1 MNKFFVSILLAL
13 GIFVSSGVI
22 AQSKQKSN
30 DVWTP
35 DLGNGKYKNPLI
47 YADYSDP
54 DIIRVGEDYYL
65 TSSSFSHLPG
75 LPVLHSRDLVNWT
88 IIGHA
93 IQSYPYPGFEK
104 PQHGNAVW
112 APSIRYHNGEFYIYY
127 GDPDRGVFMTKTKNP
142 AGPWEP
148 LKLVQKAL
156 GWEDC
161 CPLWDEDGKAYLVHA
176 FVNSRCGIKH
186 KLAISPM
193 SPDGTSLIGKDS
205 IIFDGTVK
213 HPVMEGPKFYKRNG
227 YYYIMAPAGGVKP
240 GWQTVLRSKTIFGP
254 YEDKITLEQGSTKV
268 NGPHQGGWVDTPSG
282 EDWFVHFQDRYAYGR
297 IVHLQPMKWVN
308 DWPVMGV
315 DYDKNGIGEPVAEYA
330 KPNVGKTYPVVNPQT
345 SDEFNGD
352 KLGLQWQWESNFK
365 QDWYSLTA
373 QKGMLR
379 LYSEKL
385 TPEDINLWSVG
396 GLLMQKMPAEKFSCL
411 TKLTLNA
418 KNIGEKAGL
427 LVFGMNYSYISLE
440 KTKDGYAI
448 SQVECIDANKGKAEQ
463 NVATVG
469 IKGSIVYLKVEV
481 KPEDESAIIPKVL
494 CNFSYSENGKV
505 FKPFGKTFVA
515 REGHW
520 VGAKVGVFSLA
531 PKGAVETGYTDF
543 DWFRIQ
549 K

>member
-1 MNKFFVSILLAL
+1 MRKSISSVLIAA
-13 GIFVSSGVI
+13 GIFTASFAF
-22 AQSKQKSN
+22 AQKQTPVN

-75 LPVLHSRDLVNWT
+75 LPILHSKDLVNWT

-93 IQSYPYPGFEK
+93 IQCYPFPEFNK

-112 APSIRYHNGEFYIYY
+112 APSIRFHNGEFYIYY

-148 LKLVQKAL
+148 LTLVHKAL

-186 KLAISPM
+186 KLAVSPM
-193 SPDGTSLIGKDS
+193 SPDGKSLIGKDS

-240 GWQTVLRSKTIFGP
+240 GWQTVLRSKTIYGP
-254 YEDKITLEQGSTKV
+254 YEDKITLEQGSTHI

-282 EDWFVHFQDRYAYGR
+282 QDWFVHFQDRYAYGR

-308 DWPVMGV
+308 DWPVMGE
-315 DYDKNGIGEPVAEYA
+315 DYDKNGIGEPVSEYA
-330 KPNVGKTYPVVNPQT
+330 KPNVGKTYPVANPQT
-345 SDEFNGD
+345 GDEFSSD

-365 QDWYSLTA
+365 SDWYSLTA
-373 QKGMLR
+373 KKGCLR
-379 LYSEKL
+379 LNSQPL
-385 TPEDINLWSVG
+385 SQDDINLWSVG
-396 GLLMQKMPAEKFSCL
+396 RLLLQKMPADKFACT
-411 TKLTLNA
+411 TKLELNA
-418 KNIGEKAGL
+418 KSVGEKAGL
-427 LVFGMNYSYISLE
+427 LVFGMNYAYIALE
-440 KTKDGYAI
+440 KEEGYSL
-448 SQVECIDANKGKAEQ
+448 SQVECINANKGKAEESTAS
-463 NVATVG
+463 VSV
-469 IKGSIVYLKVEV
+469 KSKSIYLRVEV
-481 KPEDESAIIPKVL
+481 KPEDASAIIPKVL
-494 CNFSYSENGKV
+494 CNFSYSEDGKT
-505 FKPFGKTFVA
+505 FKPFGKTFTA

-520 VGAKVGVFSLA
+520 VGAKVGLFSLA
-531 PKGAVETGYTDF
+531 PKGARETGFADI
-543 DWFRIQ
+543 DWFRVSR
-549 K
+549 